1 MYKIRGADQREYG
14 PVTADQVRQWIAEHR
29 LNAQS
34 FAKFEGTDAW
44 KTLSEFPEFAPFAAP
59 PPGPIAPLN
68 APTPAP
74 PTNSMAV
81 TGLIVGC
88 VSLLCCPVLGIP
100 GIIFSALALS
110 QIRAQPAQAGK
121 NMATAGLAL
130 SIFSFIVYGLLFAF
144 GAFANLLQQ
153 ITK

>member
-1 MYKIRGADQREYG
+1 
-14 PVTADQVRQWIAEHR
+14 
-29 LNAQS
+29 
-34 FAKFEGTDAW
+34 
-44 KTLSEFPEFAPFAAP
+44 
-59 PPGPIAPLN
+59 
-68 APTPAP
+68 
-74 PTNSMAV
+74 MAV